1 MTSRSVRTGRHP
13 ADAPWVRTRLRTAPG
28 TAWALALLV
37 LVTAFLSAVFPR
49 AVEHQG
55 TEGLRQDITSAGA
68 GRSVLELISPQPSLQ
83 LPPAEREA
91 AVRGAALKAVHD
103 KARAAMPA
111 EVRPGAADSLYG
123 FRTAQP
129 MATPEP
135 WLPRPEG
142 VDPKLSY
149 ATPSDLRD
157 HATLRS
163 GAWPA
168 VRGLVTE
175 DTDEVE
181 GVVTGAT
188 AKALGARLGATVS
201 VPTRAG
207 EHLTVRITGIIT
219 PREPRSTYWSA
230 EPLFRTPA
238 LVPEPGS
245 NPPSLDPPRHYWTA
259 TVLLPQDAAP
269 ALLGSTGEPE
279 MFWRFPPDASG
290 LTAADVPGLRTAL
303 ASLEGGPGLVRLRAT
318 AGDNAAFTTGLD
330 QILAGYDTLRTA
342 IGPVVTVAAV
352 GVGAVAAV
360 VLLMTAG
367 LIGGRRRE
375 ELALL
380 RARGGS
386 LAGLA
391 GRLLAETAVVAVP
404 AAALGLLAALPFF
417 GSARPG
423 LAVAGPVAVAVLVC
437 VAVPVGAVAPHRRP
451 RLPGA
456 RDDLMTARP
465 SRLRTV
471 AELTVL
477 VLAVGA
483 VVGLRRRGT
492 AEGGGDLLVS
502 AAPVLV
508 GLIAALVLVRLLPLP
523 LRLASRAVAR
533 RRGAIGFLSLARA
546 GRGSAGGALPLLALL
561 LALTTAA
568 FGGSVLAGVSEARD
582 RAAVLEVGA
591 DARISGLLD
600 AAPLPARLIREVRAA
615 DGVRRL
621 AEVQVVSGVPLPP
634 GADGTGSMKNATVLG
649 VDPDAYAR
657 LARSAELGTFQPDR
671 LRADRGRGKGGAGVV
686 PVIASPSVAAEL
698 GDGPR
703 DLTTPAGD
711 LRVRVAGIMPRTAA
725 VPDHDFLLVDSAVL
739 TRQWTTTLL
748 VAGAPDPKALRTAAR
763 AAGKDISVRI
773 RAEERAAF
781 VDTPMQRGT
790 RGIYAAA
797 VGVGAGY
804 ALLAVLL
811 SLLRTAPERTA
822 LLARLRTMG
831 LTSRQGRRL
840 LGLESL
846 PQALP
851 AAFGGVLV
859 GWATIALLAPG
870 VDLAGLALF
879 NGTDDAAPDAALL
892 RPAPWS
898 LTLPALGV
906 VVLTVG
912 AAAAQAWWA
921 SRRGPITE
929 LRSGDPR

>member
-1 MTSRSVRTGRHP
+1 MTPPSVRTGHHP

-37 LVTAFLSAVFPR
+37 LVTSFLAALFPR
-49 AVEHQG
+49 AVEHQAI
-55 TEGLRQDITSAGA
+55 EGLRHDITAA
-68 GRSVLELISPQPSLQ
+68 DPARSVLELNSPQPSLQ

-91 AVRGAALKAVHD
+91 AVRGAALKTVHD
-103 KARAAMPA
+103 KARAALPA
-111 EVRPGAADSLYG
+111 KVRPGATDSAYG
-123 FRTAQP
+123 FRTSRP
-129 MATPEP
+129 TPALER

-142 VDPKLSY
+142 ADPQLNY
-149 ATPSDLRD
+149 ASVSDLRG

-163 GAWPA
+163 GSWAA
-168 VRGLVTE
+168 VRGPVTE
-175 DTDEVE
+175 DTGEVE
-181 GVVTGAT
+181 GVVTEET
-188 AKALGARLGATVS
+188 AKALKIVPGATIA

-207 EHLTVRITGIIT
+207 EHLTVRITGIVA
-219 PREPRSTYWSA
+219 PRAPRSTYWSA

-238 LVPEPGS
+238 LVPEPETT
-245 NPPSLDPPRHYWTA
+245 PPSLDPPRYYWTA

-279 MFWRFPPDASG
+279 MFWRFAPDSSA
-290 LTAADVPGLRTAL
+290 LTATDVPGLRSAL
-303 ASLEGGPGLVRLRAT
+303 ASLENGPGLVRLRAV
-318 AGDNAAFTTGLD
+318 AGDDAAFRTDLD

-342 IGPVVTVAAV
+342 IEPVVTVAAV
-352 GVGAVAAV
+352 GAGTVAAV

-386 LAGLA
+386 LAGLG

-404 AAALGLLAALPFF
+404 AAVLGLLAALPFF
-417 GSARPG
+417 GSARPWPS
-423 LAVAGPVAVAVLVC
+423 VAGPVAVAVLIC
-437 VAVPVGAVAPHRRP
+437 VAVPVGAVLPHRRP
-451 RLPGA
+451 RLPGT
-456 RDDLMTARP
+456 RDDLMHARP

-483 VVGLRRRGT
+483 VAGLRRRGT
-492 AEGGGDLLVS
+492 TGGGDLLLS

-508 GLIAALVLVRLLPLP
+508 GLIAALVLVRLLPWP

-533 RRGAIGFLSLARA
+533 RRGAVGFLSLTRA
-546 GRGSAGGALPLLALL
+546 GRSSAGGALPLLALL

-568 FGGSVLAGVSEARD
+568 FGGSVLAGIADARD
-582 RAAVLEVGA
+582 RAAVLTVGA

-600 AAPLPARLIREVRAA
+600 AAPLPARLLREIRAA
-615 DGVRRL
+615 DGVRQV

-634 GADGTGSMKNATVLG
+634 SADGTSMKKAVVLG
-649 VDPDAYAR
+649 VDPDTYAE
-657 LARSAELGTFQPDR
+657 LARTADLGTFPAGR
-671 LRADRGRGKGGAGVV
+671 LRAPGSKDKAGSTVV
-686 PVIASPSVAAEL
+686 PVITSPSVAADL

-711 LRVRVAGIMPRTAA
+711 LRVRVAGTLPRTAA
-725 VPDHDFLLVDSAVL
+725 VPDHEFLIVDTAAL

-748 VAGAPDPKALRTAAR
+748 VAGDPDPKTLRAMVR
-763 AAGKDISVRI
+763 HAGKDISVRL
-773 RAEERAAF
+773 RAEERATF
-781 VDTPMQRGT
+781 VDTPMQRGAG
-790 RGIYAAA
+790 GIYAAA
-797 VGVGAGY
+797 VVAGAGY

-840 LGLESL
+840 LVLESL
-846 PQALP
+846 PHALP
-851 AAFGGVLV
+851 AALGGLLV
-859 GWATIALLAPG
+859 GWATIVLLASG

-879 NGTDDAAPDAALL
+879 NGPGTTVPDAAPL
-892 RPAPWS
+892 RPDPWS

-912 AAAAQAWWA
+912 AASAQAWWA
-921 SRRGPITE
+921 GRRGSITE

>member
-1 MTSRSVRTGRHP
+1 MTSRSVRTGRQP

-37 LVTAFLSAVFPR
+37 LVTSFLSAVFPR

-55 TEGLRQDITSAGA
+55 TEGLRHDITAATA
-68 GRSVLELISPQPSLQ
+68 GRSVLELNSPQPSLQ

-91 AVRGAALKAVHD
+91 AVRGAALKTVHD

-111 EVRPGAADSLYG
+111 KVRPGAADSSYG
-123 FRTAQP
+123 VRTGQP
-129 MATPEP
+129 MTATEA

-142 VDPKLSY
+142 VDPKLAY

-157 HATLRS
+157 HSALRS

-168 VRGLVTE
+168 VRGQVTE
-175 DTDEVE
+175 DTDEVQ
-181 GVVTGAT
+181 GAVTEAT
-188 AKALGARLGATVS
+188 AKALGARPGATIA

-207 EHLTVRITGIIT
+207 EHLTVRITGIIA

-238 LVPEPGS
+238 LVPEPDT
-245 NPPSLDPPRHYWTA
+245 NPPGLDPPRKYWTA

-279 MFWRFPPDASG
+279 MFWRFAPDPSG
-290 LTAADVPGLRTAL
+290 LTAADVPGLRSAI
-303 ASLEGGPGLVRLRAT
+303 ASLEGGPGLVRLRAV
-318 AGDNAAFTTGLD
+318 AGDNAAFVTGLD
-330 QILAGYDTLRTA
+330 QILAGYDTLHTA

-375 ELALL
+375 ELALM

-386 LAGLA
+386 LAGLG

-417 GSARPG
+417 GSARPW
-423 LAVAGPVAVAVLVC
+423 LAVAGPITVAALVCAAVPLGAVL
-437 VAVPVGAVAPHRRP
+437 PHRRP

-508 GLIAALVLVRLLPLP
+508 GLIAALVLVRLMPLP

-546 GRGSAGGALPLLALL
+546 GRSSAGGALPLLALL

-582 RAAVLEVGA
+582 RAAVVEVGA

-600 AAPLPARLIREVRAA
+600 AAPLPARLVREVRAA
-615 DGVRRL
+615 DGVRQV
-621 AEVQVVSGVPLPP
+621 AAVQVVTGVPLPP
-634 GADGTGSMKNATVLG
+634 GADGSSMKSAALLG
-649 VDPDAYAR
+649 VDPDTYTE
-657 LARSAELGTFQPDR
+657 LARTADLGTFPAGR
-671 LRADRGRGKGGAGVV
+671 LRADKGRGEDAVV
-686 PVIASPSVAAEL
+686 PVIASPPVAAQL

-711 LRVRVAGIMPRTAA
+711 LRVRVAGIVPRTAA
-725 VPDHDFLLVDSAVL
+725 IPDHDFLLVDSSVL
-739 TRQWTTTLL
+739 TRQRTTTLL
-748 VAGAPDPKALRTAAR
+748 VAGDPDPKALRAAAR
-763 AAGKDISVRI
+763 ESGRDISVRI

-811 SLLRTAPERTA
+811 SLLRTAPERTS

-879 NGTDDAAPDAALL
+879 NGTGAAAPDAALL
-892 RPAPWS
+892 RPDPWS

-906 VVLTVG
+906 VVLTIG
-912 AAAAQAWWA
+912 AATAQAWWA

>member
-1 MTSRSVRTGRHP
+1 MTPRSVRDRRTP
-13 ADAPWVRTRLRTAPG
+13 AGAPWVRTRLRTAPG
-28 TAWALALLV
+28 TAWALGLLV
-37 LVTAFLSAVFPR
+37 LLTSFLAALFPR
-49 AVEHQG
+49 AVERQG
-55 TEGLRQDITSAGA
+55 TDGLHHDITAASPGH
-68 GRSVLELISPQPSLQ
+68 SVLELISPQPSLQ
-83 LPPAEREA
+83 LLPAEREA
-91 AVRGAALKAVHD
+91 AVRDAALKAIHEST
-103 KARAAMPA
+103 RAALPA
-111 EVRPGAADSLYG
+111 KVRPGAADSAYG
-123 FRTAQP
+123 FRTSRPMPAQE
-129 MATPEP
+129 A

-142 VDPKLSY
+142 LDPQLSY
-149 ATPSDLRD
+149 ATLSGLPR

-163 GAWPA
+163 GAWPT
-168 VRGLVTE
+168 VRGTVTE
-175 DTDEVE
+175 DTDAVE
-181 GVVTGAT
+181 GAVTEET
-188 AKALGARLGATVS
+188 AKALGVKPGATIS

-207 EHLTVRITGIIT
+207 EQLTVRITGVVA

-230 EPLFRTPA
+230 ETLFRTPA
-238 LVPEPGS
+238 LVPEPNS
-245 NPPSLDPPRHYWTA
+245 TPPRLTPPRYYWTA
-259 TVLLPQDAAP
+259 AVLLPPDAAP

-279 MFWRFPPDASG
+279 MFWRFAPEVSG
-290 LTAADVPGLRTAL
+290 LTADDVPGLRSAL
-303 ASLEGGPGLVRLRAT
+303 ASLESGPGLVRLRAM
-318 AGDNAAFTTGLD
+318 AGDNASFRTELD

-342 IGPVVTVAAV
+342 IEPVVVVAAV

-386 LAGLA
+386 LAGLG

-417 GSARPG
+417 GPARLWPS
-423 LAVAGPVAVAVLVC
+423 VAGPAVVAALICAAVPAGAVL
-437 VAVPVGAVAPHRRP
+437 PHRRP

-456 RDDLMTARP
+456 RDDLMAARP

-483 VVGLRRRGT
+483 VAGLRRRGT
-492 AEGGGDLLVS
+492 ADGGGDLLLS

-508 GLIAALVLVRLLPLP
+508 GLIAALVLVRLLPWP

-533 RRGAIGFLSLARA
+533 RRGAVCFLSLARA
-546 GRGSAGGALPLLALL
+546 GRSSAGGALPLLALL

-568 FGGSVLAGVSEARD
+568 FGGSVLAGVADARD
-582 RAAVLEVGA
+582 RAAMLAVGA

-600 AAPLPARLIREVRAA
+600 TAPLPARLVREVRATA
-615 DGVRRL
+615 GVRQV
-621 AEVQVVSGVPLPP
+621 AAVQVMSEVPMPP
-634 GADGTGSMKNATVLG
+634 GADGTGSMKNMVVLG
-649 VDPDAYAR
+649 VDPDAYSG
-657 LARSAELGTFQPDR
+657 LARTADLGTFPADR
-671 LRADRGRGKGGAGVV
+671 LRADKGEAGNVVV
-686 PVIASPSVAAEL
+686 PVIVSRSVAAEL

-711 LRVRVAGIMPRTAA
+711 LRVRVAGIVPRTAA
-725 VPDHDFLLVDSAVL
+725 VPDHEFLLVDAAAL
-739 TRQWTTTLL
+739 TRQRTTTLL
-748 VAGAPDPKALRTAAR
+748 VAGDPDPKALRA
-763 AAGKDISVRI
+763 AAGQVSKGISVRL

-781 VDTPMQRGT
+781 VDTPMQQGARK
-790 RGIYAAA
+790 IYLAA
-797 VGVGAGY
+797 VAAGAGY
-804 ALLAVLL
+804 ALMAVLL

-851 AAFGGVLV
+851 AALGGVLV
-859 GWATIALLAPG
+859 GWATITLLAPG
-870 VDLAGLALF
+870 VDLVGLALF
-879 NGTDDAAPDAALL
+879 NGPGATAPDTARL
-892 RPAPWS
+892 RPDPWS

-906 VVLTVG
+906 AVLTVG
-912 AAAAQAWWA
+912 AVAAQAWWA
-921 SRRGPITE
+921 SRRGSITE
-929 LRSGDPR
+929 LRAGDPR

>member
-1 MTSRSVRTGRHP
+1 MTSRSVRTGRNP

-37 LVTAFLSAVFPR
+37 LVTSFLAALFPR

-55 TEGLRQDITSAGA
+55 TEGLRHDITAA
-68 GRSVLELISPQPSLQ
+68 DAKRSVLELSSPQPGLQ
-83 LPPAEREA
+83 IPPLDREA
-91 AVRGAALKAVHD
+91 AVRGAALKTIHD

-111 EVRPGAADSLYG
+111 KVRPGADGSSYG
-123 FRTAQP
+123 FRTSRP
-129 MATPEP
+129 MPAADA

-142 VDPKLSY
+142 IDPQLNY
-149 ATPSDLRD
+149 ATPSDLRG

-188 AKALGARLGATVS
+188 AKALGARVGATVS

-207 EHLTVRITGIIT
+207 EHLTVRITGIIA
-219 PREPRSTYWSA
+219 PRDPRSTYWSA

-238 LVPEPGS
+238 LVPEPS
-245 NPPSLDPPRHYWTA
+245 TNPPSLDPPRKYWTA
-259 TVLLPQDAAP
+259 TVLLPQAAAP

-279 MFWRFPPDASG
+279 MFWRFAPDASG
-290 LTAADVPGLRTAL
+290 LTAADVPGLRTAI
-303 ASLEGGPGLVRLRAT
+303 ASLEGGPGLVRLRT
-318 AGDNAAFTTGLD
+318 VAGDNAAFRTGLD

-342 IGPVVTVAAV
+342 IEPVVTVAAV

-375 ELALL
+375 EMALL

-386 LAGLA
+386 LAGLG
-391 GRLLAETAVVAVP
+391 GRLLAETAVLAVP
-404 AAALGLLAALPFF
+404 AAVLGLLAALPLF
-417 GSARPG
+417 GPARPWPS
-423 LAVAGPVAVAVLVC
+423 VAGPAVVALLVC
-437 VAVPVGAVAPHRRP
+437 VAVPSVTVLPHRRP

-456 RDDLMTARP
+456 RDDLMDTRP

-471 AELTVL
+471 AELTAL

-492 AEGGGDLLVS
+492 AEGGDLLVS

-546 GRGSAGGALPLLALL
+546 GRTSAGGALPLLALL

-568 FGGSVLAGVSEARD
+568 FGGSVLTGVSDARD
-582 RAAVLEVGA
+582 RAATLAVGA

-600 AAPLPARLIREVRAA
+600 AAPLPARLVREVRAA
-615 DGVRRL
+615 DGVRQV
-621 AEVQVVSGVPLPP
+621 AEVQVVTGVPLPLS
-634 GADGTGSMKNATVLG
+634 ADGSSMKSTALLG
-649 VDPDAYAR
+649 VDPDTYAE
-657 LARSAELGTFQPDR
+657 LARTAGLGAFPADR
-671 LRADRGRGKGGAGVV
+671 LRADKGKGKNAVV
-686 PVIASPSVAAEL
+686 PVIASPPVAAEL

-711 LRVRVAGIMPRTAA
+711 LRVRVAGIVPRTAA
-725 VPDHDFLLVDSAVL
+725 VPDRDFLLVDSSVL
-739 TRQWTTTLL
+739 TRQQTTTLL
-748 VAGAPDPKALRTAAR
+748 VAGAPDPKALRATVR
-763 AAGKDISVRI
+763 EAGKDISVRLH
-773 RAEERAAF
+773 AEERAAF

-790 RGIYAAA
+790 RAIYAAA

-879 NGTDDAAPDAALL
+879 SGTGAIAPDIAQL
-892 RPAPWS
+892 RPDAWS

-906 VVLTVG
+906 VVLTAG
-912 AAAAQAWWA
+912 AAAVQAWWA
-921 SRRGPITE
+921 GRRGSITE

>member
-1 MTSRSVRTGRHP
+1 MTPLSVRTGHHP

-37 LVTAFLSAVFPR
+37 LVTSFLAALFPR

-55 TEGLRQDITSAGA
+55 IEGLHHDITAADA
-68 GRSVLELISPQPSLQ
+68 GRSVLELRSPQPSLQ
-83 LPPAEREA
+83 LSPAEREA
-91 AVRGAALKAVHD
+91 MVRGAALKTIHD
-103 KARAAMPA
+103 KARAALPA
-111 EVRPGAADSLYG
+111 EVRPGAADSAYG
-123 FRTAQP
+123 FRTSRPVPAP
-129 MATPEP
+129 DT

-142 VDPKLSY
+142 IDPELTYTTLSGL
-149 ATPSDLRD
+149 PR
-157 HATLRS
+157 HAMLRS

-168 VRGLVTE
+168 VRGTVTE
-175 DTDEVE
+175 DTGEVE
-181 GVVTGAT
+181 GVVTEET
-188 AKALGARLGATVS
+188 AKALGARTGATIS

-207 EHLTVRITGIIT
+207 EHLTVRITGIVA
-219 PREPRSTYWSA
+219 PREPGSAYWSA

-238 LVPEPGS
+238 LVPQPAKTPPGL
-245 NPPSLDPPRHYWTA
+245 NPPRHYWTA
-259 TVLLPQDAAP
+259 AVLLAPDAAP

-279 MFWRFPPDASG
+279 MFWRFAPDVSG
-290 LTAADVPGLRTAL
+290 LTAADVPGLRSAL
-303 ASLEGGPGLVRLRAT
+303 ASLENGPGLVRLRAV
-318 AGDNAAFTTGLD
+318 AGDDAAFRTELD
-330 QILAGYDTLRTA
+330 QILAGYDTLRAA
-342 IGPVVTVAAV
+342 IDPVMTVAAV

-386 LAGLA
+386 LAGLG

-417 GSARPG
+417 GAARTWPS
-423 LAVAGPVAVAVLVC
+423 VTGPVVVAVLVC
-437 VAVPVGAVAPHRRP
+437 AAVPVGAVLPHRRP

-456 RDDLMTARP
+456 RDDLMDARP

-483 VVGLRRRGT
+483 VAGLRRRGT
-492 AEGGGDLLVS
+492 TDGGDLLLS

-508 GLIAALVLVRLLPLP
+508 GLIAALVLVRLLPWP

-533 RRGAIGFLSLARA
+533 RRGAVGFLSLARA
-546 GRGSAGGALPLLALL
+546 GRSSAGGALPLLALL

-568 FGGSVLAGVSEARD
+568 FGGSVLAGIADARD
-582 RAAVLEVGA
+582 RAAVLTVGA
-591 DARISGLLD
+591 DARISGMLD
-600 AAPLPARLIREVRAA
+600 AAPLPARLIREIRATG
-615 DGVRRL
+615 GVRQV
-621 AEVQVVSGVPLPP
+621 AEVQVVTGVPLPP
-634 GADGTGSMKNATVLG
+634 GADGTGSMKNTVVLG
-649 VDPDAYAR
+649 VDPDTYAQ
-657 LARSAELGTFQPDR
+657 LARTSDLGAFPAGR
-671 LRADRGRGKGGAGVV
+671 LRAHGSKDKAGSAVV

-703 DLTTPAGD
+703 DMTTPAGD
-711 LRVRVAGIMPRTAA
+711 LRVRVAGTLPRTAA
-725 VPDHDFLLVDSAVL
+725 VPDHEFLLVDTAAL

-748 VAGAPDPKALRTAAR
+748 VAGEPDPKALRATVR
-763 AAGKDISVRI
+763 HAGKDISVRL
-773 RAEERAAF
+773 RAEERATF
-781 VDTPMQRGT
+781 VDTPMQRGA

-797 VGVGAGY
+797 IVAGAGY

-831 LTSRQGRRL
+831 LTPRQGRRL

-859 GWATIALLAPG
+859 GWATIVLLAPG
-870 VDLAGLALF
+870 VDLVGLALF
-879 NGTDDAAPDAALL
+879 AGPGPVALDTAQL
-892 RPAPWS
+892 RADPWS

-906 VVLTVG
+906 VVLT
-912 AAAAQAWWA
+912 AAVATVQARWA
-921 SRRGPITE
+921 GRRGPITE